1 LADVH
6 ITADLLRAV
15 ARGDISPRILVEIG
29 IDHLTSLCPHCREE
43 FSAWQAE
50 QRIAAIRPEMVMHAL
65 PSVLQR
71 HATDAEA
78 KRKEAERDF
87 EALAALPHSTRLTR
101 IRRATKRFRGV
112 VLAGKLLDESK
123 RIVPGEPQRAF
134 DLAQAAET
142 VLLQTRAVPGISDF
156 YARAAAFQ
164 ANALRAQG
172 HLQDAEARFAFA
184 RFFIQQQGVTDSALI
199 AEIDCC
205 EAALALD
212 QRRLADAEKLL
223 NRSIH
228 MWTIAGEPASA
239 AHPMLTLGRL
249 HALQGDYGKAIE
261 LAQRAAE
268 TAGEGDRRLSLYARH
283 NQANYLCE
291 AGAFETAAAVL
302 AEAHDLYEEFPD
314 AFTQHR
320 LVWLEAKIAV
330 GQGRLEEAEDSFLT
344 VRQAFFD
351 DALGYDAA
359 LVSID
364 LALLYARQGRT
375 AELKSLAEQMHLVFV
390 SQEIHR
396 EATAALLLF
405 QEAARRDALTLETL
419 EELAA
424 YLRAARGNPTLR
436 FRHPLDIP
444 GDLT

>member
-1 LADVH
+1 
-6 ITADLLRAV
+6 
-15 ARGDISPRILVEIG
+15 
-29 IDHLTSLCPHCREE
+29 
-43 FSAWQAE
+43 
-50 QRIAAIRPEMVMHAL
+50 M
-65 PSVLQR
+65 
-71 HATDAEA
+71 
-78 KRKEAERDF
+78 
-87 EALAALPHSTRLTR
+87 
-101 IRRATKRFRGV
+101 
-112 VLAGKLLDESK
+112 LLDESK
-123 RIVPGEPQRAF
+123 KIVASDSNQAF
-134 DLAQAAET
+134 ELAQTAEA
-142 VLLQTRAVPGISDF
+142 VLLQSRAVPGVSDF

-164 ANALRAQG
+164 ANALRAQN
-172 HLQDAEARFAFA
+172 LFQEAEARFAFA
-184 RFFIQQQGVTDSALI
+184 RLFIQQQGVTDPILI
-199 AEIDCC
+199 AEIDSC
-205 EAALALD
+205 EAVLALD
-212 QRRLADAEKLL
+212 QRRFADAEKLL

-228 MWTIAGEPASA
+228 MYTIAGDKSLT
-239 AHPMLTLGRL
+239 AHPMLTLGHL
-249 HALQGDYGKAIE
+249 YALRGEHSQAIE
-261 LAQRAAE
+261 ILQEAVHL
-268 TAGEGDRRLSLYARH
+268 AGERDRRLALYLRH
-283 NQANYLCE
+283 NLAHYLCE

-320 LVWLEAKIAV
+320 LAWLEGKIAA
-330 GQGRLEEAEDSFLT
+330 GQGRLEEAEHGFRT